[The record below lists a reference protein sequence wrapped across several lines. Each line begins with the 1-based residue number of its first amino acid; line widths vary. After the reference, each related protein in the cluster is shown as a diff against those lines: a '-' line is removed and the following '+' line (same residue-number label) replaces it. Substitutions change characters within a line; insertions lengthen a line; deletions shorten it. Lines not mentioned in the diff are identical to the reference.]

1 MHTKIYDAL
10 ILGAG
15 PAGLSV
21 ALGLARVKRT
31 ALVLSHQKF
40 RNDGIKAMHTVLGF
54 DGAHPAEY
62 RRIGREQIEKYGDG
76 VDFAEGEA
84 IKVRKA
90 SFEDD
95 DQGFEIEEK
104 GGEVRRGRKMVLAMG
119 AKDAFPDIEGYAEN
133 WPDNMCVS
141 QLPIH
146 GCDTDANDTA
156 TNASSAMAMNALT
169 YLSG

>member
-1 MHTKIYDAL
+1 MHSKIYDAL

-54 DGAHPAEY
+54 DGAHPAEF
-62 RRIGREQIEKYGDG
+62 RGIGRGQIEKYGNG
-76 VDFAEGEA
+76 IEFAEGEA

-90 SFEDD
+90 SFGDD

-133 WPDNMCVS
+133 WPDNMCVF
-141 QLPIH
+141 QLPIQVS
-146 GCDTDANDTA
+146 DTDAIVAA
-156 TNASSAMAMNALT
+156 TNDSSEMDMNSLT
-169 YLSG
+169 YLSE